1 MDSTRK
7 SKSNPHISPSLG
19 LDFSE
24 EDWFWDGY
32 EVKREES
39 EDKNFGEKDW
49 FWVRCEVERE
59 ESKENFCEL
68 QDNSFVV
75 PVAFCWG
82 MMCMV

>member
-49 FWVRCEVERE
+49 FWDR
-59 ESKENFCEL
+59 
-68 QDNSFVV
+68 
-75 PVAFCWG
+75 
-82 MMCMV
+82 

>member
-39 EDKNFGEKDW
+39 EDKNFGEKIGSGLG
-49 FWVRCEVERE
+49 VRWKGKRVRKTFASCRIIA
-59 ESKENFCEL
+59 S
-68 QDNSFVV
+68 SFQ
-75 PVAFCWG
+75 
-82 MMCMV
+82 